1 MSNLREQM
9 NKAGRIIRQRSSESD
24 DTKSKRKRESREAS
38 VRKMEELQLKH
49 SSLKQDLQRLLDEK
63 EDMVKEKEDMN
74 IKVSR
79 YKGYFLQ
86 LYQDFV

>member
-1 MSNLREQM
+1 M
-9 NKAGRIIRQRSSESD
+9 NKAGRIIRQRSSEGD
-24 DTKSKRKRESREAS
+24 ETKTKSKRESREAS

-74 IKVSR
+74 IKVNI
-79 YKGYFLQ
+79 LPTDCNPCL
-86 LYQDFV
+86 LYVDYSLLA